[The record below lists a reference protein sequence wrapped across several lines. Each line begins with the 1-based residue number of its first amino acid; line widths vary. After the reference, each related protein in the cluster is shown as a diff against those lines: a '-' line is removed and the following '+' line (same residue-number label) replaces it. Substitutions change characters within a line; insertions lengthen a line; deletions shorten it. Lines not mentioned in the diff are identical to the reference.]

1 MMNPQ
6 KIMAPATEITNS
18 MASLQKN
25 IWEGGRKEGREGGW
39 EEGREGGRVG
49 GREKGREGREGQ
61 MESIYNKPIM
71 FGLWCIIGN
80 EHRCPHVPAAHQQ

>member
-25 IWEGGRKEGREGGW
+25 IWEGGREGGRKGGREGGW

-49 GREKGREGREGQ
+49 GRERGKRGTNGE
-61 MESIYNKPIM
+61 Y
-71 FGLWCIIGN
+71 L
-80 EHRCPHVPAAHQQ
+80 

>member
-25 IWEGGRKEGREGGW
+25 IWEGGRRKGGW
-39 EEGREGGRVG
+39 EEGREGEREERDKWRV
-49 GREKGREGREGQ
+49 
-61 MESIYNKPIM
+61 
-71 FGLWCIIGN
+71 FIINQSCSGSG
-80 EHRCPHVPAAHQQ
+80 VP